1 MKIHLIDGTYELFRA
16 HFAVPPSKAPDGR
29 EVGAVRGLIRTLLLL
44 LRQDDVSHVGF
55 AFDHVIESFRNE
67 MFAGYKTGEGTPEE
81 LLGQFPL
88 AEQAAAA
95 LGMVVWPMIEFEAD
109 DALATAAARWKGAP
123 GVDQVVICSPDKDLT
138 QMVDA
143 RKVVCLDR
151 RREITLDEDGVRGK
165 FGVSPG
171 SIPDYLGLVGDA
183 ADGIPGIPK
192 WGAKTSARML
202 DRYRHIE
209 SIPSD
214 LAQWDV
220 ELRGAAGISSS
231 LEEHREDALFYR
243 QLATL
248 RLDVPLT
255 EILDELEWQGI
266 RREEFQALCAELGF
280 PNFGIRDEEW
290 RAGT

>member
-1 MKIHLIDGTYELFRA
+1 MNIHLVDGTYELFRA
-16 HFAVPPSKAPDGR
+16 HFAVPPAKAPDGR
-29 EVGAVRGLIRTLLLL
+29 QVGAVRGLIRTLLLL

-55 AFDHVIESFRNE
+55 AFDHVIESFRND
-67 MFAGYKTGEGTPEE
+67 MFAGYKTGEGTPED

-88 AEQAAAA
+88 AERAAAA
-95 LGMVVWPMIEFEAD
+95 LGMIVWPMVEFEAD
-109 DALATAAARWKGAP
+109 DAIATAAARWKAAP
-123 GVDQVVICSPDKDLT
+123 GVDQVVICSPDKDLA
-138 QMVDA
+138 QMVEE
-143 RKVVCLDR
+143 REVVCLDR
-151 RREITLDEDGVRGK
+151 RREITLDEDGVREK
-165 FGVSPG
+165 FGVSPE

-202 DRYRHIE
+202 ERYRHIE
-209 SIPSD
+209 SIPKD
-214 LAQWDV
+214 LSQWDV

-255 EILDELEWQGI
+255 ESLEQLEWQGI

-280 PNFGIRDEEW
+280 SDFGIQDHEW
-290 RAGT
+290 RAGA

>member
-220 ELRGAAGISSS
+220 ELRGPAGISSS